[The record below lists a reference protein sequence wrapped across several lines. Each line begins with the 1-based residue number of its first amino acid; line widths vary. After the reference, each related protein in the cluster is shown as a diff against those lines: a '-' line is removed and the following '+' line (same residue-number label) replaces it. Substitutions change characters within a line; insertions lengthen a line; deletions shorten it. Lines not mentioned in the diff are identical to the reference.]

1 MTHRHPTS
9 WYLLTA
15 ALTIVAAA
23 CSDNTPASVGSPTPT
38 STVAPSG
45 SLTPTPSASPKAPAI
60 KAPKGWK
67 TFSYQTIAFA
77 YPPLPGAVTAA
88 SDGETGPRYAWTI
101 RRSDRCDPRGT
112 CRSYE
117 FAAVNDGCPGTEGW
131 PTFAHRWIQ
140 SVEKHSVS
148 TCAGKDSIEINP
160 LRIVTRAD
168 GLKGVIYDANVWF
181 ASKADA
187 KISGALAAVLNFPKG
202 FHERYEA
209 IAFYFEDPT
218 ALDTVETVLRSVSL
232 AI

>member
-1 MTHRHPTS
+1 MTYRRRTS
-9 WYLLTA
+9 TYLA
-15 ALTIVAAA
+15 IALMVVAAA
-23 CSDNTPASVGSPTPT
+23 CSDSTPGSAGSESPTPNGSGSVT
-38 STVAPSG
+38 PAPSP
-45 SLTPTPSASPKAPAI
+45 SPSAPLAAAI
-60 KAPKGWK
+60 KAPKGWR

-131 PTFAHRWIQ
+131 PTFVHRWIQ

-202 FHERYEA
+202 FHKRYEA

-232 AI
+232 AT